1 MFEWPVP
8 YPSTRGVY
16 GYNIGYFFEN
26 PVRLDAG
33 IAEACLLLG
42 TAAQVNW
49 VAYMGLLFR
58 GV

>member
-49 VAYMGLLFR
+49 VAYGPL
-58 GV
+58 V